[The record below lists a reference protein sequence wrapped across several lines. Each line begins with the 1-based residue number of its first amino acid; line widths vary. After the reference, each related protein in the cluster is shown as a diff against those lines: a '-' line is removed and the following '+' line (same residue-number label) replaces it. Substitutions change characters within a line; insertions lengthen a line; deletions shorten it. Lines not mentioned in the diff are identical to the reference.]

1 MAKIL
6 CALDYEGVI
15 ADSLERNLTALQ
27 RACRRLGHERLP
39 TRQDIELL
47 DNMVFSELAALL
59 GVKEKTYPTLQN
71 LVREELGLG
80 PIRPAIFPGMQTILS
95 CMARDMELAVVTANS
110 MEIVHREL
118 ESFDVL
124 EHFKHISG
132 GESGRDKSCRLRGLM
147 EKMQTA
153 PQQTVM
159 IGDAV
164 SDILMARKTG
174 ARTIAVS
181 WGFQSEKRLK
191 QADPDALARKPEDL
205 PEILT
210 RWFF

>member
-1 MAKIL
+1 
-6 CALDYEGVI
+6 
-15 ADSLERNLTALQ
+15 
-27 RACRRLGHERLP
+27 
-39 TRQDIELL
+39 
-47 DNMVFSELAALL
+47 
-59 GVKEKTYPTLQN
+59 
-71 LVREELGLG
+71 
-80 PIRPAIFPGMQTILS
+80 
-95 CMARDMELAVVTANS
+95 
-110 MEIVHREL
+110 
-118 ESFDVL
+118 
-124 EHFKHISG
+124 
-132 GESGRDKSCRLRGLM
+132 M